1 MGLVVTDDVMLAVRW
16 PFCIDP
22 SIVLMMTEFWLAHR
36 DEHERLT
43 RDAILR
49 RAFCTPDWGYIGP
62 AFLE

>member
-1 MGLVVTDDVMLAVRW
+1 MGLVVTDDVMLSPRW

-22 SIVLMMTEFWLAHR
+22 SIVLPMTELWLAHPG
-36 DEHERLT
+36 EHERLT
-43 RDAILR
+43 RDAMLR